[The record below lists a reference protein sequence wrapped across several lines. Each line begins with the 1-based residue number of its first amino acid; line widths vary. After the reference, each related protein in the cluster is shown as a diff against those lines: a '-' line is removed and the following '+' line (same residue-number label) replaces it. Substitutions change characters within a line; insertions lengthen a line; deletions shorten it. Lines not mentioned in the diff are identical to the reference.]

1 MGLLFFS
8 YLFVAVFVFDVFCL
22 KFYTRRAYALLANI
36 ALVSG
41 VASFFLSLSLTAV
54 LYGKMNI
61 QAFLFK
67 IALIF

>member
-41 VASFFLSLSLTAV
+41 VASLDRKSV
-54 LYGKMNI
+54 V
-61 QAFLFK
+61 
-67 IALIF
+67 